1 MKKIFIF
8 VFFITI
14 FEISYAENK
23 IAYIDINF
31 ILNNSIAGQSITEH
45 IKKIKDDKVNQFRL
59 TEQKLSKKEQDLI
72 KKKNIIDKDEFD
84 KEVKIL
90 KEEIDKYRKE
100 KKIFN
105 DEIDK
110 KKIKYTKI
118 ILNSLN
124 PIISKYVE
132 VNSITIVLPKKSI
145 VIAKKDLNITNQVMD
160 LLNSQLTKIDF

>member
-14 FEISYAENK
+14 FENSYAENK

-31 ILNNSIAGQSITEH
+31 ILNNSIAGQSITKH
-45 IKKIKDDKVNQFRL
+45 IKKIKDDKANQFKL
-59 TEQKLSKKEQDLI
+59 TEQKLSNKEQDLI

-84 KEVKIL
+84 NEVKIL

-132 VNSITIVLPKKSI
+132 VNSITIVFPKKSI